1 MKVFECSRKA
11 QAFGNSLALTL
22 PAMFAKVNEVE
33 KGKILKILYDLNGL
47 MLVSI
52 TDDPETIKAGLK
64 VMIEKLDNK
73 TRILRQE
80 LDLNVRVR

>member
-22 PAMFAKVNEVE
+22 PAMFVKVNEVE
-33 KGKILKILYDLNGL
+33 KGKVLKILYGLDGL

-52 TDDPETIKAGLK
+52 TDDPEAIKAGLK
-64 VMIEKLDNK
+64 VILEKLDHE

-80 LDLNVRVR
+80 LDLNV